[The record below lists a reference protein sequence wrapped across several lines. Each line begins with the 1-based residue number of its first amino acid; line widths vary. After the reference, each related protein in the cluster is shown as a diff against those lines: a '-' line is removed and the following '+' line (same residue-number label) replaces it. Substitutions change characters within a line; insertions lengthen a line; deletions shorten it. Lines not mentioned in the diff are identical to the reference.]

1 MNYYHTHVAALALVG
16 LVAAPASADQTFSI
30 LQELPIIT
38 HVDIGAQGSSHGD
51 VMAFEAAFT
60 AEDGASGEMHGII
73 ITVSIP
79 SGENDP
85 FLDRIAQIV
94 VNFGDANTL
103 VIAGTATYP
112 TEQAEMVPDSPHVR
126 AVIGGTGRFIGARGQ
141 MVTTRRA
148 AGHYEHAFTL
158 VD

>member
-16 LVAAPASADQTFSI
+16 LVAVPASADQTFSI
-30 LQELPIIT
+30 LQELPAIT

-51 VMAFEAAFT
+51 IMAFEADFT
-60 AEDGASGEMHGII
+60 ADDGTSGEMHGVI

-79 SGENDP
+79 VGENDV

-94 VNFGDANTL
+94 VNFGSTDTL
-103 VIAGTATYP
+103 VIAGTAAYP
-112 TEQAEMVPDSPHVR
+112 AEQAEMAPDSPHVR

-141 MVTTRRA
+141 MVTTRRD
-148 AGHYEHAFTL
+148 AGHYEHTFTL